1 MNEIHTLKE
10 DNSRLEELL
19 FNVIKRVW
27 KNNEEKELK
36 YLLN

>member
-1 MNEIHTLKE
+1 MNEIQTLKE

-19 FNVIKRVW
+19 FNVIKRVL
-27 KNNEEKELK
+27 KNNEEKKLK